1 LSVSVYAG
9 SFDPVTNGHLDII
22 ERAAALFSTVIV
34 AVGKDTEKHPMFSVE
49 DRVEMLKE
57 TTQGMHNVEV
67 DRFSGLLVDY
77 VRKRGADAIVRGLR
91 VLSDFEYEFEMALM
105 NRKLAPELET
115 VFLMARADH
124 LLISSS
130 LLKEIASLGGSVE
143 GLVPKSVEER
153 LLNAVRE
160 HGAGAG

>member
-1 LSVSVYAG
+1 
-9 SFDPVTNGHLDII
+9 
-22 ERAAALFSTVIV
+22 
-34 AVGKDTEKHPMFSVE
+34 
-49 DRVEMLKE
+49 
-57 TTQGMHNVEV
+57 
-67 DRFSGLLVDY
+67 
-77 VRKRGADAIVRGLR
+77 VRGLR